1 MKFNITHTF
10 DADLKINLKAPNNN
24 VLNLV
29 NSEGGAGQNFINTII
44 SSNGV
49 TSIIGG
55 VAPFTNTYKAGA
67 ANNIGGATIVPGNTS
82 NVILFANLFST
93 PNGNWIFSARDVGIG
108 DVGTIND
115 WTITINYTIAASP
128 NSGYM
133 VPDNRFIYRC
143 RCNYSLCRTKF
154 GHCICKAGNSGH

>member
-1 MKFNITHTF
+1 MCSRLTSSKTVTISALPVAPTITPATATFCLGNIQPLSAGTASSTNAPVFSSGTVNLAIPDNAAAGAASTIVVSGIPAGAVINSISVKFNITHTF

-67 ANNIGGATIVPGNTS
+67 ANNIIGATSVPG
-82 NVILFANLFST
+82 
-93 PNGNWIFSARDVGIG
+93 
-108 DVGTIND
+108 
-115 WTITINYTIAASP
+115 
-128 NSGYM
+128 
-133 VPDNRFIYRC
+133 
-143 RCNYSLCRTKF
+143 
-154 GHCICKAGNSGH
+154 